1 MKRPALAAGTLVLAS
16 LLARAAVA
24 GDKSDKVVF
33 PQGSEQ
39 PLAALQD
46 IDVVE
51 HLGDRVPAGLSFRD
65 SGGHLVAFDDLLHQ
79 GRPLVVTLGYYRCPM
94 LCGLVLDGLAKALKT
109 GGLKLAKDYT
119 AVSISIDP
127 AEEPKLAD
135 DTQKRILA
143 QMGEIGKTGK
153 TGETGAPPHPEEW
166 PFLLSS
172 GTLGGSPN
180 PPAKDS
186 AGASP
191 APSTRMGGPEN
202 SRLLARTV
210 GFRYKYDEQSR
221 QFAHSAV
228 AFVLT
233 PDGVISRYL
242 YGVDFLARDVRL
254 ALVEASGGRVGTS
267 FDKVL
272 LSCYRYDPVNR
283 KYAPF
288 VFAFVRVGAA
298 LVFFALAGLLTVLWR
313 KELQMKR
320 QRQRLASNDAKALW
334 SQEAHR

>member
-1 MKRPALAAGTLVLAS
+1 MRPRRLGALALGLAGIVS
-16 LLARAAVA
+16 LGGTVRAA
-24 GDKSDKVVF
+24 DKSAQVVF
-33 PQGSEQ
+33 PQGTEQ

-51 HLGDRVPAGLSFRD
+51 HLGDRVPSGLSFRD
-65 SGGHLVAFDDLLHQ
+65 PAGRQVAFDDVLHQ
-79 GRPLVVTLGYYRCPM
+79 RRPVLVTLGYYRCPM
-94 LCGLVLDGLAKALKT
+94 LCGLVLDGLAKSLKA
-109 GGLKLAKDYT
+109 GGLTLGKDFT

-127 AEEPKLAD
+127 NEDPKLALE
-135 DTQKRILA
+135 TQKRILA
-143 QMGEIGKTGK
+143 SIDAPGS
-153 TGETGAPPHPEEW
+153 GAAGSPAHAEDW
-166 PFLLSS
+166 PFLM
-172 GTLGGSPN
+172 GDPE
-180 PPAKDS
+180 
-186 AGASP
+186 ASKLM
-191 APSTRMGGPEN
+191 AQ
-202 SRLLARTV
+202 AV

-233 PDGVISRYL
+233 PEGAISRYL
-242 YGVDFLARDVRL
+242 YGVDFLPRDVRL

-288 VFAFVRVGAA
+288 VSAFVRVGAA

-313 KELQMKR
+313 KELAMKR
-320 QRQRLASNDAKALW
+320 ERERLRRAKGMRPQGAL
-334 SQEAHR
+334 

>member
-1 MKRPALAAGTLVLAS
+1 MSGRASARALVPALALQVAM
-16 LLARAAVA
+16 LLARGAVA
-24 GDKSDKVVF
+24 ADKSEKVVF

-51 HLGDRVPAGLSFRD
+51 HLGDRIPAGLSFRD
-65 SGGHLVAFDDLLHQ
+65 SGGHLVAFDDLLRR
-79 GRPLVVTLGYYRCPM
+79 GGGEARPLVVTLGYYRCPM

-109 GGLKLAKDYT
+109 GGLTLGKDFT
-119 AVSISIDP
+119 AVSVSIDP
-127 AEEPKLAD
+127 NEDPKLAD

-143 QMGEIGKTGK
+143 TVGEGGVPAAS
-153 TGETGAPPHPEEW
+153 ERW
-166 PFLLSS
+166 PFL
-172 GTLGGSPN
+172 
-180 PPAKDS
+180 
-186 AGASP
+186 
-191 APSTRMGGPEN
+191 MGDPEN

-233 PDGVISRYL
+233 PEGVISRYL
-242 YGVDFLARDVRL
+242 YGVDFLARDVKL

-298 LVFFALAGLLTVLWR
+298 LVFFALATLLTILWR
-313 KELQMKR
+313 KELAMKR
-320 QRQRLASNDAKALW
+320 QRLRDGDRMRP
-334 SQEAHR
+334 QEAHR

>member
-1 MKRPALAAGTLVLAS
+1 VTGSARAATALVLTS
-16 LLARAAVA
+16 LLVGRAVAVA

-46 IDVVE
+46 IDVIE

-79 GRPLVVTLGYYRCPM
+79 GRPLLVTLGYYRCPM
-94 LCGLVLDGLAKALKT
+94 LCGLVLDGLAKAVKT
-109 GGLKLAKDYT
+109 GGLKLGKDFT
-119 AVSISIDP
+119 AVSVSIDP
-127 AEEPKLAD
+127 DEEAKLAD

-143 QMGEIGKTGK
+143 TAGDPGSPAHAED
-153 TGETGAPPHPEEW
+153 W
-166 PFLLSS
+166 PFLMR
-172 GTLGGSPN
+172 
-180 PPAKDS
+180 D
-186 AGASP
+186 
-191 APSTRMGGPEN
+191 PEN

-242 YGVDFLARDVRL
+242 YGVDFLARDVKL
-254 ALVEASGGRVGTS
+254 SLVEASGGRVGTS

-313 KELQMKR
+313 KELAMKR
-320 QRQRLASNDAKALW
+320 QRQRLASQGKPPRPQPLG
-334 SQEAHR
+334 AHR

>member
-1 MKRPALAAGTLVLAS
+1 MTGRALATGALMLVAS
-16 LLARAAVA
+16 SLWGGAVALA

-46 IDVVE
+46 IDVIE
-51 HLGDRVPAGLSFRD
+51 HLGDKIPAGLSFRD

-94 LCGLVLDGLAKALKT
+94 LCGLVLEGLAKALKT

-143 QMGEIGKTGK
+143 TMGDA
-153 TGETGAPPHPEEW
+153 GAPAHAEEW
-166 PFLLSS
+166 PFLASLGRS
-172 GTLGGSPN
+172 GERPV
-180 PPAKDS
+180 
-186 AGASP
+186 
-191 APSTRMGGPEN
+191 
-202 SRLLARTV
+202 LARTV

-242 YGVDFLARDVRL
+242 YGVDFLARDVKL
-254 ALVEASGGRVGTS
+254 SLVEASGGRVGTS

-313 KELQMKR
+313 KELAMKR
-320 QRQRLASNDAKALW
+320 QRQRLGNGGKALLAR
-334 SQEAHR
+334 EVHR

>member
-1 MKRPALAAGTLVLAS
+1 MSRRSCLPLRLS
-16 LLARAAVA
+16 LLLGVVAVGLGSGRAWA

-33 PQGSEQ
+33 PQGTEQ

-65 SGGHLVAFDDLLHQ
+65 PAGRLVAFDDILHQ
-79 GRPLVVTLGYYRCPM
+79 GRPLVVTLGYHRCPM
-94 LCGLVLDGLAKALKT
+94 LCSLVLDGLAKALKA
-109 GGLKLAKDYT
+109 GGLTLGKDFG

-127 AEEPKLAD
+127 DEDPKLAAD
-135 DTQKRILA
+135 QQKRILA
-143 QMGEIGKTGK
+143 AVGKPGSPARA
-153 TGETGAPPHPEEW
+153 EDW
-166 PFLLSS
+166 PFLL
-172 GTLGGSPN
+172 GDPE
-180 PPAKDS
+180 
-186 AGASP
+186 ASR
-191 APSTRMGGPEN
+191 TI
-202 SRLLARTV
+202 ARTV
-210 GFRYKYDEQSR
+210 GFRYKYDTQSR

-233 PDGVISRYL
+233 PEGVISRYL
-242 YGVDFLARDVRL
+242 YGVDFLARDVKL

-313 KELQMKR
+313 KELAMKR
-320 QRQRLASNDAKALW
+320 QRERDARIARADRLRP
-334 SQEAHR
+334 EGVR

>member
-1 MKRPALAAGTLVLAS
+1 MTSRHWAALAGLTVGALA
-16 LLARAAVA
+16 LLGADAARAS
-24 GDKSDKVVF
+24 DKSDKVVF
-33 PQGSEQ
+33 PQGAEQ
-39 PLAALQD
+39 PLSALTD

-65 SGGHLVAFDDLLHQ
+65 PAGRLVAFDDVLHQ
-79 GRPLVVTLGYYRCPM
+79 ARPVLVTLGYYRCPM

-109 GGLKLAKDYT
+109 GGLTLGKDFS

-127 AEEPKLAD
+127 NEDPKLALEQ
-135 DTQKRILA
+135 QKRIL
-143 QMGEIGKTGK
+143 TSV
-153 TGETGAPPHPEEW
+153 GAVGTPGRAEDW
-166 PFLLSS
+166 PFLM
-172 GTLGGSPN
+172 GDPE
-180 PPAKDS
+180 
-186 AGASP
+186 ASK
-191 APSTRMGGPEN
+191 AI
-202 SRLLARTV
+202 AQAV
-210 GFRYKYDEQSR
+210 GFRYKYDDQSR

-233 PDGVISRYL
+233 PEGVISRYL

-254 ALVEASGGRVGTS
+254 SLVEASGGRVGTS

-313 KELQMKR
+313 KELAMKR
-320 QRQRLASNDAKALW
+320 QRERLRLANAMRP
-334 SQEAHR
+334 QRVP